1 MNNTLPT
8 DWFQLSD
15 LEQYILI
22 NERQITNYEKH
33 ISRGKIEFVPLVEKL
48 KQEIQNWKLELV
60 RS

>member
-15 LEQYILI
+15 LEQYILT
-22 NERQITNYEKH
+22 NERQIAKYENH
-33 ISRGKIEFVPLVEKL
+33 ISRGHVQYVPLVEKL